1 MITQSKQRHGGPHD
15 TATSEPTIL
24 ALLEDWRADDLMTP
38 NPVSICDRAI
48 VKEAAAFL
56 LDKQFSAAP
65 VIDDAGRPVGVLS
78 NTDVVRYERE
88 RIEHVTAQHS
98 TEQEGE
104 IRLASGERVHR
115 GFHLEGVDGTEVR
128 QIMTPV
134 IFSVTP
140 DTPADEVIQKMLT
153 LKIHRVFVVDHHG
166 VLVGV
171 ISPIDIMRKLVE
183 RISVG

>member
-1 MITQSKQRHGGPHD
+1 MTTQPTQRHGRPYD

-24 ALLEDWRADDLMTP
+24 ALLEDWRADELMTP

-56 LDKQFSAAP
+56 LDKRFSAAP
-65 VIDDAGRPVGVLS
+65 VIDDTGRPVGVLS
-78 NTDVVRYERE
+78 NTDIVRYERE
-88 RIEHVTAQHS
+88 KIDHLATQDMV
-98 TEQEGE
+98 EQGDVF
-104 IRLASGERVHR
+104 RLASGERVRR
-115 GFHLEGVDGTEVR
+115 GFHLEAVDGTEVR

-140 DTPADEVIQKMLT
+140 DTPADEVIQVMLT
-153 LKIHRVFVVDHHG
+153 RKIHRVFVVDRHG
-166 VLVGV
+166 VLIGI

>member
-1 MITQSKQRHGGPHD
+1 MNTQPTQRDGAPYD

-56 LDKQFSAAP
+56 LDKRFSAAP
-65 VIDDAGRPVGVLS
+65 VIDNAGRPVGVLS
-78 NTDVVRYERE
+78 NTDIVRYERE
-88 RIEHVTAQHS
+88 KIEHVTTQTS
-98 TEQEGE
+98 MEQEGE
-104 IRLASGERVHR
+104 FRLASGERIRR
-115 GFHLEGVDGTEVR
+115 GFQLEGVDGTEVR
-128 QIMTPV
+128 QIMTPI

-140 DTPADEVIQKMLT
+140 DTPADEVIQEMLAR
-153 LKIHRVFVVDHHG
+153 KIHRVFVVDRHG